1 MSPYIRFIGLVLI
14 VLIGVWAVHTIH
26 PEAFTKENM
35 EATNKKEKTIN
46 AVQAGREKRREEA
59 QRIMDQ
65 Y

>member
-1 MSPYIRFIGLVLI
+1 MRFLGLII
-14 VLIGVWAVHTIH
+14 VIFIGVWIVSSVK

-35 EATNKKEKTIN
+35 EAQIKKEKTIN

-59 QRIMDQ
+59 RKIMEQ